1 MGGWLELSPL
11 DSESSYCS
19 LLLTLHSM
27 TEKLLKVLIMM
38 LLKYRVAFL
47 FQNQFVFNQVSYFE
61 IYLDKIR
68 DLLDGE

>member
-1 MGGWLELSPL
+1 
-11 DSESSYCS
+11 
-19 LLLTLHSM
+19 M